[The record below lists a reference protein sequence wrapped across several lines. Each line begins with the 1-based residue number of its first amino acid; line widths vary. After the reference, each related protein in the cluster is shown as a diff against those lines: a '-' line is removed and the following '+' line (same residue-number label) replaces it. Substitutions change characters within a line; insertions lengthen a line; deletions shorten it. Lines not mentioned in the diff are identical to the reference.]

1 MRPSWHK
8 LANCGPTGELGPDAT
23 VRVNTMF
30 PHSKSELAAA
40 LLVCSSCP
48 VADRCKASFQQP
60 SLYHARTQRWC
71 AECGVGFTSR
81 DRSLVCSKP
90 CRALRSAKQDRLRH
104 ADHRMK
110 VAAAKACDICD
121 EYPEH
126 HVACPA
132 ADMERRRR
140 EQAA

>member
-8 LANCGPTGELGPDAT
+8 LANCGPNGVLPGTSTE
-23 VRVNTMF
+23 RVHVMF
-30 PHSKSELAAA
+30 PRSKSGLAAA

-48 VADRCKASFQQP
+48 VADRCEASFQQP
-60 SLYHARTQRWC
+60 SLYHARTERWC
-71 AECGVGFTSR
+71 VECGVGFVSR
-81 DRSLVCSKP
+81 DRSLVCSRP
-90 CRALRSAKQDRLRH
+90 CRIARAAKKDRLRH
-104 ADHRMK
+104 ENHRMK

-126 HVACPA
+126 HLACPV
-132 ADMERRRR
+132 ADMERRR